1 MRSQVGQAVMT
12 QYGTCGVLSSV
23 ESSVQRGV
31 EVFTAGLASQ
41 LHHWLL
47 QQRRHGG
54 WSVSLSLSLSLSLSI
69 YIYIYIP
76 TARTLSNDTRLRM
89 ATKASDPQGSTRMV
103 VNKDGGQ
110 QGY

>member
-1 MRSQVGQAVMT
+1 MT

-31 EVFTAGLASQ
+31 VVFTAGLASQ

-54 WSVSLSLSLSLSLSI
+54 WSV
-69 YIYIYIP
+69 
-76 TARTLSNDTRLRM
+76 RTLSNDTDI
-89 ATKASDPQGSTRMV
+89 TVSKGNDPQFQHCWAMDNDTKIKL
-103 VNKDGGQ
+103 NKDNDLNKTENTII
-110 QGY
+110 YTKIPT

>member
-54 WSVSLSLSLSLSLSI
+54 WSVYTYSTDTEQR
-69 YIYIYIP
+69 YIHHGEQ
-76 TARTLSNDTRLRM
+76 R
-89 ATKASDPQGSTRMV
+89 Q
-103 VNKDGGQ
+103 
-110 QGY
+110 